1 MKNTA
6 EAVRYLSEKEGNI
19 FLTTGS
25 KELVLWQGLPGHLER
40 IFARVLPV
48 EASVHICRELGYSG
62 RHIIAMQ
69 GPFSAEMNY
78 IQLKEFQCSYMVTKD
93 GGDTGGFKEKM
104 QAAKKREQQLL

>member
-1 MKNTA
+1 M
-6 EAVRYLSEKEGNI
+6 
-19 FLTTGS
+19 
-25 KELVLWQGLPGHLER
+25 WQELPGHLER

-93 GGDTGGFKEKM
+93 GGDTGGFKEKD
-104 QAAKKREQQLL
+104 AGCKKSGSNSCCDDRPKDKGMSLEQTKEAVKEWMKDVSE

>member
-1 MKNTA
+1 MA
-6 EAVRYLSEKEGNI
+6 
-19 FLTTGS
+19 
-25 KELVLWQGLPGHLER
+25 GLPGHLER

-93 GGDTGGFKEKM
+93 GEI
-104 QAAKKREQQLL
+104 QAALKKRCRLQKSGCNSSYDRQAKR